1 MAAWGSLVGD
11 DYPKTYGQPFTSMP
25 KDSGTLIVYALK

>member
-1 MAAWGSLVGD
+1 MAGWGSLVGD
-11 DYPKTYGQPFTSMP
+11 GYADVYGQPFTSMP